1 MIPELL
7 GVDSYCDS
15 DSSVDAMSFTNSDG
29 NSAKQESMQ
38 ASTSQLN
45 AILQQ
50 SSRVA
55 KESSQLSNDVAGLVE
70 QRDSSEY
77 DAQYLNEAS
86 DSSDS
91 ELSADAMSSFSSNGN
106 CAK

>member
-1 MIPELL
+1 
-7 GVDSYCDS
+7 
-15 DSSVDAMSFTNSDG
+15 
-29 NSAKQESMQ
+29 MQ

-77 DAQYLNEAS
+77 DA
-86 DSSDS
+86 
-91 ELSADAMSSFSSNGN
+91 
-106 CAK
+106 